1 MRGGV
6 RYHGDMTLSALFS
19 PHLFVL
25 RDCKCQVSG
34 VQSVNKSLNGKAL
47 AHARLSDLHQI
58 KQAAR

>member
-1 MRGGV
+1 MSV
-6 RYHGDMTLSALFS
+6 RYRGDPTLSALFS

-34 VQSVNKSLNGKAL
+34 VLSVNKSLNGKAL